1 MKVQIV
7 CALIIIFVSNE
18 VLVMIEIWEL
28 CRKLSNHERRAL
40 LRMVCNSK
48 DGLNVGIAEEESNGL
63 QQSGTSQ
70 YLGQLWKLG
79 LIRRVRSGRYV
90 NYYPDA
96 ENAHVLI
103 QDVAVALQERFR
115 SEDKDTTPNEDYLP
129 VMRVM
134 GHAMRAK
141 VIGMLSR
148 EGTLSLD
155 YLCDKTGLTAKSL
168 ARHLKPAIEI
178 GLVEEIG
185 DGSLKIN
192 TPADPIAQLLIKA
205 YS

>member
-7 CALIIIFVSNE
+7 CALIIICVSNE

>member
-1 MKVQIV
+1 MV
-7 CALIIIFVSNE
+7 
-18 VLVMIEIWEL
+18 EIWEL
-28 CRKLSNHERRAL
+28 CRKLSNPERRAL

-103 QDVAVALQERFR
+103 KDVAIALQVRFCA
-115 SEDKDTTPNEDYLP
+115 ENKDTTPNEDYLP

-141 VIGMLSR
+141 IIGMLAR

-168 ARHLKPAIEI
+168 ARHLKPAIKI
-178 GLVEEIG
+178 GLVEEVG
-185 DGSLKIN
+185 DGSLKIS
-192 TPADPIAQLLIKA
+192 TPDDHIAQMLVNS